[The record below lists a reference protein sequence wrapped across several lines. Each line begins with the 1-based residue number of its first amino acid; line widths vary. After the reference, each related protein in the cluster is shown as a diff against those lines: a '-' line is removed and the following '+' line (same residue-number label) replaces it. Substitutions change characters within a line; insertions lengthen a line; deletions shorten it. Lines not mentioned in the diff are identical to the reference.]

1 MEGIIV
7 LRFTIFLIAN
17 YSIYIGAIG
26 QNSAPNLVSSSVDKS
41 LTLSISCTASKDM
54 TAKDLYGNWMLELKS
69 STEPQAS
76 VSTRLSFKQN
86 PEFAESLA
94 GQFSLQSQAIEVF
107 GDIEEGALELE
118 ESDNGKDIRA
128 LWTGRIAEGS
138 CGQAITG
145 TRRVLATQTTQQFVL
160 RRTGW

>member
-1 MEGIIV
+1 MH
-7 LRFTIFLIAN
+7 RSTIFLIAI
-17 YSIYIGAIG
+17 YSIYTGASG
-26 QNSAPNLVSSSVDKS
+26 QNSAPGLASSSADKS
-41 LTLSISCTASKDM
+41 PTLSISCAASKDM

-69 STEPQAS
+69 STEPQALI
-76 VSTRLSFKQN
+76 STRLSFKQN
-86 PEFAESLA
+86 PDFAESLA
-94 GQFSLQSQAIEVF
+94 GQFSLQGKVVEVF
-107 GDIEEGALELE
+107 GDIEEAALELE

-160 RRTGW
+160 RRMGW